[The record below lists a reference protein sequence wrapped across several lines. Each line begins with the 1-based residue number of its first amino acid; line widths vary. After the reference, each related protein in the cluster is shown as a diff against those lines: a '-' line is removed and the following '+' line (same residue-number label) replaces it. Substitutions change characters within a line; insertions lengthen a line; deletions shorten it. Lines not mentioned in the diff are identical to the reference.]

1 MNVVPAQS
9 VAGDTRDSE
18 ARSVALVSGGKGRN
32 SWQTAAGVTDGLQN
46 LSWRREGAVS
56 GVGFQVEGE

>member
-18 ARSVALVSGGKGRN
+18 ARSVVLVSGAKGRN
-32 SWQTAAGVTDGLQN
+32 SWQTAAGMTDGLQN
-46 LSWRREGAVS
+46 LSWSREGAVS